1 MQVCENKINA
11 EGTKNKWTTHDK
23 GIYVVGMLG
32 LRGTSYVK
40 TMMDSVLYVG
50 IYLRR
55 NTLLKHGQAFCTKNS
70 TMAIGETKM
79 LTIVKKYI

>member
-11 EGTKNKWTTHDK
+11 EGTKNKWTHDK

-40 TMMDSVLYVG
+40 TMMDSVLLVFIWDG
-50 IYLRR
+50 I
-55 NTLLKHGQAFCTKNS
+55 HF
-70 TMAIGETKM
+70 
-79 LTIVKKYI
+79 

>member
-40 TMMDSVLYVG
+40 TMMDSVLLVFIWDG
-50 IYLRR
+50 I
-55 NTLLKHGQAFCTKNS
+55 HF
-70 TMAIGETKM
+70 
-79 LTIVKKYI
+79 